1 MKHNFKKILCV
12 LLACLMVIPFC
23 TEFAKLPQ
31 IWAASSDIV
40 DIPDV
45 NMKAALNSALNVEI
59 FCRYTK
65 DSLNRSL
72 LLK

>member
-31 IWAASSDIV
+31 IWAASSRCQYESRF
-40 DIPDV
+40 
-45 NMKAALNSALNVEI
+45 KQR
-59 FCRYTK
+59 FKR
-65 DSLNRSL
+65 
-72 LLK
+72 